1 MPIFMSVNSNIEE
14 FGWPD
19 DWQIIVRP
27 QDKSKKRKSKLVYPW
42 LRKKDGKMILTVEQN
57 SVKSFQDAKN
67 QQ

>member
-14 FGWPD
+14 FRWPA

-27 QDKSKKRKSKLVYPW
+27 PDKSKKRKSKLVYPW

-57 SVKSFQDAKN
+57 SVTSFHDAKN
-67 QQ
+67 Q